1 MGEDTIQYELEV
13 TGQKSVT
20 YTCFY
25 KLFKEMKQKRYKITM
40 ISSQNTKQADKMMKL
55 KREYKIAN

>member
-40 ISSQNTKQADKMMKL
+40 ISS
-55 KREYKIAN
+55 

>member
-20 YTCFY
+20 CFL
-25 KLFKEMKQKRYKITM
+25 KTVQRNETEKV
-40 ISSQNTKQADKMMKL
+40 QNYCL
-55 KREYKIAN
+55 

>member
-20 YTCFY
+20 TGVPVFY
-25 KLFKEMKQKRYKITM
+25 KLFKEMKQKRYKI
-40 ISSQNTKQADKMMKL
+40 ID
-55 KREYKIAN
+55 YDI